1 MLPHAK
7 RGPVAIEIML
17 LVIAALAVAV
27 AAVVFA
33 VRAALRSDKSPASP
47 SPKGPHDPFAAKGDS
62 AFGDPR
68 TLKAGDMIDWGT
80 ERTWIRGTLRL
91 SQGGYVWAEH
101 FLEVEGGKRWLSTE
115 EDPDLEMALWT
126 GRPDLDLTPHGKKIE
141 LEGTTYHL
149 EEKGSGSYRS
159 EGTTGLKPQGGFDYA
174 DYEAADGSLL
184 SFERFDHGPWEVSTG
199 TRVAEGTFTIYP
211 GS

>member
-1 MLPHAK
+1 M
-7 RGPVAIEIML
+7 AIELVL
-17 LVIAALAVAV
+17 LVIVALAVALV
-27 AAVVFA
+27 AVVYA
-33 VRAALRSDKSPASP
+33 VRAARRSSTPPPPPPAA
-47 SPKGPHDPFAAKGDS
+47 PHDPFANNGDS
-62 AFGDPR
+62 TSGDPR

-126 GRPDLDLTPHGKKIE
+126 GRPDLDLTPHGKTIE

-149 EEKGSGSYRS
+149 DEKGSGSYRS
-159 EGTTGLKPQGGFDYA
+159 EGTTGLKAQGGFDYA
-174 DYEAADGSLL
+174 DYEARDGSLL
-184 SFERFDHGPWEVSTG
+184 SFERFDHGPWEASTG
-199 TRVAEGTFTIYP
+199 TKVAEGTFTIYP